1 MVINE
6 MYEQTVEQLRG
17 RFDARELRMVLD
29 VMNGVFLEPHTV
41 ETAVVADIADSF
53 QLYPGVYDI
62 KFCKVYIR
70 R

>member
-1 MVINE
+1 MVI
-6 MYEQTVEQLRG
+6 
-17 RFDARELRMVLD
+17 
-29 VMNGVFLEPHTV
+29 
-41 ETAVVADIADSF
+41 VVADIADSF